1 MRSGIKGDSFTEL
14 QDEYHFNS
22 KFINKTYF
30 QNRPIYE
37 ITPEEYREFIELY
50 KDMHNTSN
58 PLVRGLPEYIDDKF
72 EQIEDEVI
80 EIHSKEILD
89 SSMELLQITPSI
101 GSGVLN
107 VLTKAIEV
115 EKNKLEEISETED
128 REKMIEYYKE
138 LCDKARELFSQEDTE
153 KSQNALNVFEEFQ
166 NELIEQEKDI
176 VADIYSVN
184 DENLSAKLET
194 MLVNE
199 GIRFGEVSAASFLFN
214 QEQNNKIEK
223 E

>member
-1 MRSGIKGDSFTEL
+1 MRSGIKGDSFTDL
-14 QDEYHFNS
+14 QDEYHFNK

-138 LCDKARELFSQEDTE
+138 LCDKARELFSQENT
-153 KSQNALNVFEEFQ
+153 KQSQNALNVFEEFQ